1 MLRDY
6 TFNMRYTLN
15 VRGGT
20 EKARYFVS
28 GAFFQENGIFKEG
41 NNNKYNNN
49 IGLKRYNLR
58 SNIDFDVGKTTTVK
72 VDLSGQYLQTNYPGV
87 GTSTIFQQ
95 MCRTPAF

>member
-28 GAFFQENGIFKEG
+28 GAFFKKTESLKKGIII
-41 NNNKYNNN
+41 N
-49 IGLKRYNLR
+49 
-58 SNIDFDVGKTTTVK
+58 TTIILV
-72 VDLSGQYLQTNYPGV
+72 
-87 GTSTIFQQ
+87 
-95 MCRTPAF
+95 